1 MRKRPFLT
9 LLFTVGLSV
18 AMAQSFDKTPFGVK
32 ANIQSM
38 NVEVQFFSPK
48 IVRVLKYPENTTL
61 SKQSLSV
68 IKEPEKVNFE
78 TRRSED
84 MVYLVSADLS
94 VVLNLRT
101 GKVSF
106 ADNTGNALFTEKDY
120 GTQFTAVKDVD
131 RDSYQVRQAFMLD
144 KNEVIYGLGQQQEGR
159 MNQRN
164 QKLMLRNENMKI
176 CIPLI
181 HSIKGYAVFWDNYSP
196 TVFVDNP
203 QEMSFDSEI
212 GDCSD
217 YYFMY
222 GGNADGVIAQM
233 RELSGQAP
241 MYPLWTLGFWQSR
254 ERYKS
259 PQELLEVVD
268 KYRSLKVPLDGIIQ
282 DWQYWGPDSNWNSIG
297 FDNPKF
303 SHPKEM
309 IDEVHRKNAHIMIS
323 VWPSFGPDT
332 ELFKIMKEKN
342 MLLDFDTWPIN
353 GSRPFDVF
361 NPEARDIYWKRMKQ
375 NIFDL
380 GMDAWWLDATE
391 PVHKNVKDENFNTMT
406 ALGSFRR
413 VHNAYPLISNM
424 GVYEHQREVTQAKR
438 VFLLTR
444 SSFFGQQ
451 RYASHSW
458 SGDVVANWKVFRN
471 QISAGLNYT
480 LCGIPYW
487 NTDIGGFFAREYGND
502 VKNKAYQE
510 LHVRWFQFGTFSPI
524 MRSHNSSPV
533 AVEIYRFG
541 KRGDWAFDVQEKFI
555 KLRYRLLP
563 YLYASSWDITR
574 HAGTMYRHLMM
585 DFIQDKNVY
594 CIDDQY
600 MFGKSFLVKAI
611 TEPMYTKST
620 AAVKHS
626 DVVEDFGMVKST
638 QIYLPQGVS
647 WYDYWTNEK
656 LSGGQTV
663 TREVPIDILPLYVK
677 AGSIIPF
684 GPDVQYV
691 SEKKWDDL
699 QICVYPGADGNFV
712 LYEDEGDNYNYEK
725 GAYTEIPM
733 MWNDADS
740 TLIIGARKGSYKGM
754 LKKRK
759 FRVKLPG
766 GETKNVAYTGKKIIV
781 RM

>member
-1 MRKRPFLT
+1 MEKRIFLT
-9 LLFTVGLSV
+9 LLFIAGVYSV
-18 AMAQSFDKTPFGVK
+18 IAQSFEKTLWGVK

-38 NVEVQFFSPK
+38 NVEIQFYSPK
-48 IVRVLKYPENTTL
+48 AVRVIKYPENIALT
-61 SKQSLSV
+61 KQSLSI
-68 IKEPEKVNFE
+68 IKEPEIVNFQMQK
-78 TRRSED
+78 D
-84 MVYLVSADLS
+84 GDVVCLVSDNLAIT
-94 VVLNLRT
+94 LNLQT
-101 GKVSF
+101 GKVAF
-106 ADNTGNALFTEKDY
+106 ADDAGKLLFTEKDY
-120 GTQFTAVKDVD
+120 GTQFTAVRDVD
-131 RDSYQVRQAFMLD
+131 CDFYQVRQAFMLD
-144 KNEVIYGLGQQQEGR
+144 KDEVIYGLGQQQEGR

-164 QKLMLRNENMKI
+164 QKLLLRNENMKI

-181 HSIKGYAVFWDNYSP
+181 HSVKGYAVFWDNYSP
-196 TVFVDNP
+196 TVFIDNP

-217 YYFMY
+217 YYFIY
-222 GGNADGVIAQM
+222 GGGADGVIEQM
-233 RELSGQAP
+233 RDLSGQAP

-259 PQELLEVVD
+259 QQELLDVVD

-282 DWQYWGPDSNWNSIG
+282 DWQYWGPDSNWNSIS

-303 SHPKEM
+303 HDPRAM
-309 IDEVHRKNAHIMIS
+309 IDEVHKKNAHIMIS

-342 MLLDFDTWPIN
+342 MLLQFDTWPKN

-361 NPEARDIYWKRMKQ
+361 NSEARDIYWEHMKK

-391 PVHKNVKDENFNTMT
+391 PVHKNVKDEDFNTMT

-413 VHNAYPLISNM
+413 VHNAYPLVSNM
-424 GVYEHQREVTQAKR
+424 GVYEHQRQVTNAKR

-471 QISAGLNYT
+471 QISAGLNYS

-510 LHVRWFQFGTFSPI
+510 LHVRWFQFGAFSPI

-533 AVEIYRFG
+533 AVEIYQFG
-541 KRGDWAFDVQEKFI
+541 QKGDWAYDVQEKFI
-555 KLRYRLLP
+555 KLRYRFLP
-563 YLYASSWDITR
+563 YIYASSWDVTH
-574 HAGTMYRHLMM
+574 HAGTMYRHLIM
-585 DFIQDKNVY
+585 DFVHDKNVY
-594 CIDDQY
+594 NIDDQY
-600 MFGKSFLVKAI
+600 MFGKSLLVKAI
-611 TEPMYTKST
+611 TEPMYVKSS
-620 AAVKHS
+620 VEKKHS
-626 DVVEDFGMVKST
+626 DAVEDFSQIKSAKV
-638 QIYLPQGVS
+638 YLPEGNI

-656 LSGGQTV
+656 FSGGQTI
-663 TREVPIDILPLYVK
+663 TREVPIDIIPLYVK

-684 GPDVQYV
+684 GPDVQYA
-691 SEKKWDDL
+691 SEKKWDNL
-699 QICVYPGADGNFV
+699 EICVYPGSDGHFV
-712 LYEDEGDNYNYEK
+712 LYEDEGDNYNYEN
-725 GAYTEIPM
+725 GAYSEIPM
-733 MWNDADS
+733 MWNGTNH
-740 TLIIGARKGSYKGM
+740 TLTIGERRGIYNGM
-754 LKKRK
+754 LKKRR
-759 FRVKLPG
+759 FMVKLPDG
-766 GETKNVAYTGKKIIV
+766 DIKTVSYNGKKVIV
-781 RM
+781 KM

>member
-1 MRKRPFLT
+1 MEKRIFLT
-9 LLFTVGLSV
+9 LLFIAGVYSV
-18 AMAQSFDKTPFGVK
+18 IAQSFEKTLWGVK

-38 NVEVQFFSPK
+38 NVEIQFYSPK
-48 IVRVLKYPENTTL
+48 TVRVIKYPENIALT
-61 SKQSLSV
+61 KQSLSI
-68 IKEPEKVNFE
+68 IKELEIVNFQMQK
-78 TRRSED
+78 D
-84 MVYLVSADLS
+84 GDVVCLVSDNLAIT
-94 VVLNLRT
+94 LNLQT
-101 GKVSF
+101 GKVAF
-106 ADNTGNALFTEKDY
+106 ADYAGKLLFTEKDY
-120 GTQFTAVKDVD
+120 GTQFTAVRDVD
-131 RDSYQVRQAFMLD
+131 CDFYQVRQAFMLD
-144 KNEVIYGLGQQQEGR
+144 KDEVIYGLGQQQEGR

-164 QKLMLRNENMKI
+164 QKLLLRNENMKI

-181 HSIKGYAVFWDNYSP
+181 HSVKGYAVFWDNYSP
-196 TVFVDNP
+196 TVFIDNP

-217 YYFMY
+217 YYFIY
-222 GGNADGVIAQM
+222 GGGADGVIEQM
-233 RELSGQAP
+233 RDLSGQAP

-259 PQELLEVVD
+259 QQELLDVVD

-282 DWQYWGPDSNWNSIG
+282 DWQYWGPDSNWNSIS

-303 SHPKEM
+303 HDPRAM
-309 IDEVHRKNAHIMIS
+309 IDEVHKKNAHIMIS

-342 MLLDFDTWPIN
+342 MLLQFDTWPKN

-361 NPEARDIYWKRMKQ
+361 NSEARDIYWEHMKK

-391 PVHKNVKDENFNTMT
+391 PVHKNVKDEDFNTMT

-413 VHNAYPLISNM
+413 VHNAYPLVSNM
-424 GVYEHQREVTQAKR
+424 GVYEHQRQVTNAKR

-471 QISAGLNYT
+471 QISAGLNYS

-533 AVEIYRFG
+533 AVEIYQFG
-541 KRGDWAFDVQEKFI
+541 QKGDWAYDVQEKFI
-555 KLRYRLLP
+555 KLRYRFLP
-563 YLYASSWDITR
+563 YIYASSWDVTH
-574 HAGTMYRHLMM
+574 HAGTMYRHLIM
-585 DFIQDKNVY
+585 DFVHDKNVY
-594 CIDDQY
+594 NIDDQY
-600 MFGKSFLVKAI
+600 MFGKSLLVKAI
-611 TEPMYTKST
+611 TEPMYVKSS
-620 AAVKHS
+620 VEKKHS
-626 DVVEDFGMVKST
+626 DAVEDFSQIKSAKV
-638 QIYLPQGVS
+638 YLPEGNI

-656 LSGGQTV
+656 FSGGQTI
-663 TREVPIDILPLYVK
+663 TREVPIDIIPLYVK

-684 GPDVQYV
+684 GPDVQYA
-691 SEKKWDDL
+691 SEKKWDNL
-699 QICVYPGADGNFV
+699 EICVYPGSDGHFV
-712 LYEDEGDNYNYEK
+712 LYEDEGDNYNYEN
-725 GAYTEIPM
+725 GAYSEIPM
-733 MWNDADS
+733 MWNETNH
-740 TLIIGARKGSYKGM
+740 TLTIGERRGIYNGM
-754 LKKRK
+754 LKKRR
-759 FRVKLPG
+759 FMVKLPDG
-766 GETKNVAYTGKKIIV
+766 DIKTVSYNGKKVIV
-781 RM
+781 KM

>member
-1 MRKRPFLT
+1 MRKRIFLT
-9 LLFTVGLSV
+9 LLLFVGMS
-18 AMAQSFDKTPFGVK
+18 ATMAQSFEETPLGVK
-32 ANIQSM
+32 AIMQSM
-38 NVEVQFFSPK
+38 NVELQFYSSK
-48 IVRVLKYPENTTL
+48 TVRVIKYPENTTL
-61 SKQSLSV
+61 NKRSLSV
-68 IKEPEKVNFE
+68 IKVPEKVSFKTHKE
-78 TRRSED
+78 QDVICLISD
-84 MVYLVSADLS
+84 DLS
-94 VVLNLRT
+94 VTLNLLT

-106 ADNTGNALFTEKDY
+106 ADKAGKPLFTEKDY

-144 KNEVIYGLGQQQEGR
+144 KDEVIYGLGQQQEGK

-164 QKLMLRNENMKI
+164 QKLLLRNENMKI

-181 HSIKGYAVFWDNYSP
+181 HSVKGYGVFWDNYSP
-196 TVFVDNP
+196 TVFIGNP

-222 GGNADGVIAQM
+222 GGSADGVIGQM

-259 PQELLEVVD
+259 QQELLDVVD

-282 DWQYWGPDSNWNSIG
+282 DWQYWGPDSNWNSIS

-303 SHPKEM
+303 DNPKAM
-309 IDEVHRKNAHIMIS
+309 IDEVHKKNAHIMIS
-323 VWPSFGPDT
+323 VWPSFGPDS
-332 ELFKIMKEKN
+332 ELFKVMKEKD
-342 MLLDFDTWPIN
+342 MLLHFDTWPMN

-361 NPEARDIYWKRMKQ
+361 NPEARDIYWNRMKE

-391 PVHKNVKDENFNTMT
+391 PVHKNVKDEDFNTMT

-413 VHNAYPLISNM
+413 VHNAYLLVSNM
-424 GVYEHQREVTQAKR
+424 GVYEHQRKVANAKR

-471 QISAGLNYT
+471 QISAGLNYS

-510 LHVRWFQFGTFSPI
+510 LHVRWFQFGTLSPI

-533 AVEIYRFG
+533 AVEIYQFG
-541 KRGDWAFDVQEKFI
+541 QKGDWAYDVQEKFI

-563 YLYASSWDITR
+563 YLYAASWDITH

-585 DFIQDKNVY
+585 DFVNDKNVY
-594 CIDDQY
+594 DIDDQY
-600 MFGKSFLVKAI
+600 MLGKSLLVKVV

-620 AAVKHS
+620 AEKKHS
-626 DVVEDFGMVKST
+626 DAVEDFSTIKST
-638 QIYLPQGVS
+638 EVYLPQGAS

-656 LSGGQTV
+656 LSGGQIV
-663 TREVPIDILPLYVK
+663 TREVLIGIIPLYVK
-677 AGSIIPF
+677 AGSILPF
-684 GPDVQYV
+684 GPDVQYT
-691 SEKKWDDL
+691 SEKKWDNL
-699 QICVYPGADGNFV
+699 LLCVYPGADGDFV

-725 GAYTEIPM
+725 GAYTEITM
-733 MWNDADS
+733 RWSETNH
-740 TLIIGARKGSYKGM
+740 TLTIGERKGAYNGM

-759 FRVKLPG
+759 FTVKLPG
-766 GETKNVAYTGKKIIV
+766 GETKTISYTGKKMIV
-781 RM
+781 KM